1 MSFFS
6 MSMMAIGSR
15 LDETLPLLQGADRSE
30 IQSDKPWELLSYHRR
45 TWELRWRGS
54 LRYSNI
60 GANYYYYHWYW

>member
-15 LDETLPLLQGADRSE
+15 LDETLPLLQGADRSK
-30 IQSDKPWELLSYHRR
+30 IQSEEASELLSYPRSK
-45 TWELRWRGS
+45 LRWRRS

-60 GANYYYYHWYW
+60 LGL